1 MPNDINGSKE
11 QGMGQGSNSLTPQ
24 LFKRTEVIGRGKF
37 GVVYKAYHAKTKQVY
52 AVKVLNLDCPEDEV
66 EDVQKEIQFLA
77 SLKQVPNITRY
88 YGSYLYD
95 TKLWVIM
102 EYCAGGSLRT
112 LLRPGKIDE
121 KYLGVI
127 VRKLLIALVYI
138 HKDNVIHRDIK
149 AANVLITNEGHVKL
163 CDFGVAA
170 QLTAANHKRQTMA
183 GTPYW
188 MAPEVIM
195 DGVYYNTKADI
206 WSLGIT
212 AYEIATGNPPYCDVE
227 ALRAMQLITKS
238 KPPRLEGRNYSPLL
252 KEFIALCLDEDPEE
266 RPTAEDL
273 LSSRF
278 VKAHKGS
285 SATILKEL
293 ISRYLLFSEKH
304 NRESVLIP
312 LDEDD
317 PQKSANATANG
328 ADAQVEMKWD
338 FDSLNSNEYIMQN
351 EISIDAIPQE
361 TDWGRTQHEV
371 NYAYPYE
378 ETYFHSNMPH
388 YFQGTTVSKTFADP
402 AGNTSTIQ
410 ALNQHAT
417 GTPTT
422 TNCQNKSTF
431 TISQSM
437 KTESKASKQL
447 LQLFEDSE
455 MINEE
460 KESGLP
466 HLATSLS
473 SMHLNENDT
482 AASTP
487 LGAPV
492 MGASIARQDILAN
505 GPGYHSQSTPIL
517 PMLQT
522 NFKLS
527 VPKSSTT
534 LHTPVEIEIPEE
546 LPLSTTTAT
555 AAPMGGAASV
565 DPHMLKNKPRSA
577 TVSSSTSSGLQRRPT
592 LGSNSAAAAR
602 SDPSA
607 LNKSL
612 GAELTR
618 TVTLN
623 AHIPPNGPS
632 QGITGAGLSSSI
644 SNDRS
649 PSPSRSGAGSNL
661 TPERSTSSIASTE
674 PPGAAAQG
682 QGMLPSAKPVHSAH
696 SSTEGM
702 LQQSLATTS
711 LVPPMA
717 PGAIGPIGSAPGD
730 KDLHP
735 SDRVSREFKRNHPNL
750 KLQMPS
756 PTTLI
761 PNKLLNAGT
770 ADEHAAADSNSGG
783 SASSANIN
791 QFGINTSSTG
801 LPVAMTPL
809 NEKSSADFGAKLKR
823 STSTSSRAPPAQP
836 ADPSCGLGAAV
847 QPAQPAQPAAAPP
860 APPATTANSIIVT
873 VQAPLYM
880 DLPPRMLPMD
890 MFVDVDDLDDTHFVD
905 KKPLVL
911 RELDAL
917 LKMFEDGLPVM
928 ENALKAV
935 LPTHNPSANDDEQR

>member
-1 MPNDINGSKE
+1 
-11 QGMGQGSNSLTPQ
+11 MGQGSNSLTPQ

-195 DGVYYNTKADI
+195 EGVYYNTKADI

-273 LSSRF
+273 LSSKF

-317 PQKSANATANG
+317 PHKSANNTTNG
-328 ADAQVEMKWD
+328 GDNQVEMKWD

-361 TDWGRTQHEV
+361 SDWGRTQHEV

-378 ETYFHSNMPH
+378 DTYFHSNVRH
-388 YFQGTTVSKTFADP
+388 YFQGTTVSKSFADP
-402 AGNTSTIQ
+402 AGNSSTIQ
-410 ALNQHAT
+410 AMNQLAT

-422 TNCQNKSTF
+422 SNCQNKSTF

-466 HLATSLS
+466 HLASSLS
-473 SMHLNENDT
+473 SMHLSESDT

-487 LGAPV
+487 LGAPP
-492 MGASIARQDILAN
+492 MGAAIPRHDILAN

-522 NFKLS
+522 NFKALS
-527 VPKSSTT
+527 IPKSSTA

-555 AAPMGGAASV
+555 AAPIGATAGV
-565 DPHMLKNKPRSA
+565 DPMTLKNKPRSA
-577 TVSSSTSSGLQRRPT
+577 TVSSSASSGLQRRPT
-592 LGSNSAAAAR
+592 LGGNPAVAAR
-602 SDPSA
+602 SEASG

-632 QGITGAGLSSSI
+632 QGTAGAGLSSSR

-649 PSPSRSGAGSNL
+649 PSPSRSGVASNL
-661 TPERSTSSIASTE
+661 TPDRSTSSTASSE

-682 QGMLPSAKPVHSAH
+682 MLPLSSAKTVHSAH
-696 SSTEGM
+696 SSAEGM
-702 LQQSLATTS
+702 LQQSLASTS

-717 PGAIGPIGSAPGD
+717 PGAAGPLGTAAPGD
-730 KDLHP
+730 KDVHL

-761 PNKLLNAGT
+761 PNKLLNAGA
-770 ADEHAAADSNSGG
+770 ADEHADSNSGG

-823 STSTSSRAPPAQP
+823 STSTSSRAPPPQP
-836 ADPSCGLGAAV
+836 ADPSASLGAAA
-847 QPAQPAQPAAAPP
+847 PAQPAQPAVAP
-860 APPATTANSIIVT
+860 APPPAAASNTIIVT

-890 MFVDVDDLDDTHFVD
+890 MFVDVDDLDDAHLVD

-917 LKMFEDGLPVM
+917 LKMFEDGLPVI

-935 LPTHNPSANDDEQR
+935 LPTHIPNANDDEQR